1 MRKKES
7 DKDSDD
13 EDMGIAGS
21 IVDGDDRN
29 AVEEEEERL
38 HTVTFKCIK

>member
-29 AVEEEEERL
+29 EEEERL